1 MAGPAIQI
9 PNQASEESKLNLQSK
24 TIVVTGAASGIGAA
38 CARTLEAAGA
48 SVIAVDRNTPPGRHA
63 QYIQADLSDPSSITR
78 LVDALPHKIDGLCNI
93 AGLPPT
99 KGAVPVIQVNFL
111 AVRLLTEL
119 LAEGKLADGASI
131 VNLASMAA
139 VDWPANLG
147 QVKRL
152 LALKDF
158 DATAAFCA
166 SEAIDSARSYFL
178 SKEALVVWTMQQR
191 WTWRARGIRMN
202 AVSPGPVETPIHQDF
217 LDTLGKRAEEDMLLL
232 ERAARPADIAPLVA
246 FLCGDDSAWIRG
258 VNIACDGGLHSHVQE
273 QQHGFGQPASNLS
286 GGQP

>member
-1 MAGPAIQI
+1 
-9 PNQASEESKLNLQSK
+9 LNLQNK
-24 TIVVTGAASGIGAA
+24 TIVVTGAASGIGAE

-48 SVIAVDRNTPPGRHA
+48 SVIAVDRNTPARQHA
-63 QYIQADLSDPSSITR
+63 QFIQADLSEPLSISR
-78 LVDALPHKIDGLCNI
+78 LVASLPDRIDGLCNI

-99 KGAVPVIQVNFL
+99 KGALPVIQVNFL
-111 AVRLLTEL
+111 GVRLLTEL
-119 LAEGKLADGASI
+119 LADGKLADGAAI

-152 LALKDF
+152 LALDDF
-158 DATAAFCA
+158 SATAAFCA
-166 SEAIDSARSYFL
+166 NEDIGNARSYFL

-191 WTWRARGIRMN
+191 WAWRARGIRMN

-246 FLCGDDSAWIRG
+246 FLCSDDSAWIRG

-273 QQHGFGQPASNLS
+273 QQHGFGRPATDLS
-286 GGQP
+286 GRQP